1 MKKIVFFIGIL
12 MGCTS
17 YAQNFSYPMASPR
30 QVITQQFSVSQ
41 ITVDY
46 GRPSV
51 RGRKI
56 FGELVPYGKVWRA
69 GANQAT
75 SISFLQPVKV
85 GGKSVKKGD

>member
-1 MKKIVFFIGIL
+1 MLLGALFLTI
-12 MGCTS
+12 TS
-17 YAQNFSYPMASPR
+17 YAQKFSYPMASPR

-56 FGELVPYGKVWRA
+56 FGDLVPYGKVWRV
-69 GANQAT
+69 GANEAT
-75 SISFLQPVKV
+75 NISFDQPVKF
-85 GGKSVKKGD
+85 GGKNVNKGD

>member
-1 MKKIVFFIGIL
+1 MKKIVFLIGIL
-12 MGCTS
+12 ASCIS

-41 ITVDY
+41 VTVDY

-56 FGELVPYGKVWRA
+56 FGELVPYGKV
-69 GANQAT
+69 
-75 SISFLQPVKV
+75 
-85 GGKSVKKGD
+85 